1 MACPCRHLACAADG
15 LAVGLAVVAVD
26 LHSLHLLYSLM
37 KDKLS
42 QHEYVAVPFGRWK
55 ERRFYGLVLAWQWHT
70 ITLTLINTLRAPCLI
85 HKNIHKCVHMAP
97 I

>member
-1 MACPCRHLACAADG
+1 MACPCRHLACAAVG
-15 LAVGLAVVAVD
+15 LAVGLAVRAVD
-26 LHSLHLLYSLM
+26 LRSLHLLYSLM

-70 ITLTLINTLRAPCLI
+70 ITLTLINTLLGPCLI

>member
-1 MACPCRHLACAADG
+1 MACP
-15 LAVGLAVVAVD
+15 AVGLAVVAVD

-42 QHEYVAVPFGRWK
+42 HHEYVAVPFGRWK

-70 ITLTLINTLRAPCLI
+70 ITLTLINTLLGPCLI